1 MSEDPQNILPTKKTK
16 LWKNNVKKDESWKPL
31 TPNFCPYV
39 DPETDNKCGKFMHR
53 WDVMFY
59 DDYGMCEECYLKHKP
74 TEKIDG

>member
-39 DPETDNKCGKFMHR
+39 DPETDKKCGKFMHR
-53 WDVMFY
+53 IVTGKLFSLCLRRIMSTINR
-59 DDYGMCEECYLKHKP
+59 GL
-74 TEKIDG
+74 